1 MQSKGKEKFHAV
13 AQVPNKVAAFG
24 AVAKLLVEAT
34 YGEWEAEVQGTD
46 VIYHVS
52 IPVWGK
58 LSDQSR
64 KSLGK
69 LIETADVHR
78 NVVDSI
84 YARHT
89 FVLKNVLSV
98 KAEPV

>member
-1 MQSKGKEKFHAV
+1 MQSKDNGKLHAV
-13 AQVPNKVAAFG
+13 AQVPDKVAAFG
-24 AVAKLLVEAT
+24 ALAQLLAEAV
-34 YGEWEAEVQGTD
+34 YGEFDAEVQGTD

-52 IPVWGK
+52 IPLWGK
-58 LSDQSR
+58 LSEQSR

-69 LIETADVHR
+69 LIETADVHQ
-78 NVVDSI
+78 NTVDSI

-98 KAEPV
+98 RSEPV

>member
-1 MQSKGKEKFHAV
+1 MQSKGREKFHAV
-13 AQVPNKVAAFG
+13 AQVPDKVAAFG
-24 AVAKLLVEAT
+24 ALAQLLAEAV
-34 YGEWEAEVQGTD
+34 YGEFETEVQGTD

-69 LIETADVHR
+69 LIELADKHQ
-78 NVVDSI
+78 NTVDSI

>member
-1 MQSKGKEKFHAV
+1 MQSKGREKFHAV

-24 AVAKLLVEAT
+24 AVAQLLAEAV
-34 YGEWEAEVQGTD
+34 YGEFETEVQGTD
-46 VIYHVS
+46 VIYRVS

-69 LIETADVHR
+69 LIELADKHQ
-78 NVVDSI
+78 NTVDSI

-89 FVLKNVLSV
+89 FRLVNVLSV